1 MITIKTYGRTTIFA
15 NYTEKQ
21 LLTGTQEQIEK
32 KVIDIMTSAIP
43 IHEKNRTETKYLWD
57 YYSGKQDI
65 YYEKQK
71 LTRTDIDN
79 RTVENWA
86 YAFVDFKKAYL
97 LGKPIQYVQN
107 DSNST
112 SEIAILNKYVK
123 FENKKSKDIDLYE
136 DILVNGRGFRYTASD
151 SPDEEDEAPFEILN
165 CSPEDTEVVYSSKL
179 GNEQLLSFIETSMQ
193 HIETTLNPETG
204 EKEQVT
210 RYYSEYTIYLR
221 NQSFILSN
229 KSGQL
234 AVVKDSRKLVLTK
247 EHTITEYYV
256 NRKRISLI
264 EIGKDLFN
272 DINYLESLDKDDME
286 AYVNNLLVFIN
297 CEATEEDLKDM
308 AELGA
313 VNIVSQDQ
321 KRASIE
327 SIQQRLSSDDTQTY
341 YNRLLTSLHQI
352 LGVPMASN
360 AGNIESGDTG
370 KAQLTGQGYTSA
382 TIRIENDETK
392 FGDCDKNCLKTILKI
407 CKQKSES
414 GIKNLKV
421 SEIEAK
427 FQRDVS
433 DNLLVKT
440 QGLMNL
446 LEAKIPKEY
455 ALSIVNLF
463 SDVEAV
469 VKQMA
474 IEEKEREQKQEE
486 FIKNKQGQFDNVDPK
501 NKANAQNNNIKN
513 VIQKQNQEQ

>member
-1 MITIKTYGRTTIFA
+1 MIIIKTYGRTTIYA

-43 IHEKNRTETKYLWD
+43 IHEMNRSETKYLWE

-65 YYEKQK
+65 YTEKQK

-86 YAFVDFKKAYL
+86 YAFIDFKKAYL

-107 DSNST
+107 DSKST
-112 SEIAILNKYVK
+112 EEIAILNKFVK
-123 FENKKSKDIDLYE
+123 FENKKSKDMDLYE

-151 SPDEEDEAPFEILN
+151 KPEEEDEAPFELIN

-193 HIETTLNPETG
+193 HLVQTVNPETG
-204 EKEQVT
+204 ETEYVP
-210 RYYSEYTIYLR
+210 RYYSEYTIYLKK
-221 NQSFILSN
+221 NSLVLTN

-234 AVVKDSRKLVLTK
+234 EVVKGSWKPVLVE

-313 VNIVSQDQ
+313 VNIASHDQ

-341 YNRLLTSLHQI
+341 YTRLLTSLHQI

-360 AGNIESGDTG
+360 MGNIESGDTG

-392 FGDCDKNCLKTILKI
+392 FGDCDKNCLKAILKI
-407 CKQKSES
+407 CKNNNKS
-414 GIKNLKV
+414 GIKNLRV
-421 SEIEAK
+421 SEIDSK

-446 LEAKIPKEY
+446 LESKIPKEY

-469 VKQMA
+469 VKQMKV
-474 IEEKEREQKQEE
+474 EEKEREQKQEE
-486 FIKNKQGQFDNVDPK
+486 FMKNKDSQFNNVGEK
-501 NKANAQNNNIKN
+501 NKADAQNNKIQN
-513 VIQKQNQEQ
+513 VTQKQNQGQ